1 MLSKQVLCGLISR
14 GGVFAEI
21 EGTTVADV
29 YLAAL
34 RKMHLPDYLSPE
46 VVQAELLERAG
57 GAMRCAVGQADRRTK
72 IHKGLVEGA
81 GV

>member
-1 MLSKQVLCGLISR
+1 MHQQDGMRLTAPR
-14 GGVFAEI
+14 FGGCLDGESLL
-21 EGTTVADV
+21 VAAV
-29 YLAAL
+29 MG
-34 RKMHLPDYLSPE
+34 KT
-46 VVQAELLERAG
+46 ELLERAG